1 MVWCVDM
8 LIDID
13 KIIVNDRIRHD
24 YGDLDELAEDIKA
37 NGLINPPVVNK
48 AYGLLAGERRLRACK
63 LLGWPTIEVRM
74 IDTRDAEHELNIE
87 ISENDVRKGFTKSE
101 RVDYMKR
108 LLRIEQAKAKE
119 RQDLGL
125 KSDEGSRADDA
136 TAKQFGIGRD
146 TMRRE
151 MEIADNRDLLDPADF
166 ADWDEGRLS
175 TNKAFQRVKAAKER
189 AERELAD
196 AKKRAERE
204 LRQASIEVTDAKMEA
219 ESLKKQVSVARA
231 EVRALEQQNDKL
243 YAQKNPKP
251 QIVERTVVHEVESE
265 ESKRRIAELEHLER
279 VHCDD
284 NQKLRRQL
292 ESTRKELDRAKV
304 LLKEKGHEDNA
315 SWDISALTT
324 ATNQYL
330 RSYGGK
336 AWAFDQFY
344 RVDEVTQAEF
354 TKAITSLA
362 AFSQNLVQM
371 ISDQNKL
378 GA

>member
-1 MVWCVDM
+1 M

-24 YGDLDELAEDIKA
+24 YGDLDELAEDIRA

-48 AYGLLAGERRLRACK
+48 AYELLAGERRLRACK

-74 IDTRDAEHELNIE
+74 MDTRDAEHELNIE

-175 TNKAFQRVKAAKER
+175 TNKAFQRIKSAKEQ
-189 AERELAD
+189 AERERDD
-196 AKKRAERE
+196 ARETVSMVQRVSNTLKRERDDARE
-204 LRQASIEVTDAKMEA
+204 DIEQYQQDVET
-219 ESLKKQVSVARA
+219 LQA

-292 ESTRKELDRAKV
+292 ESTRKDRAKV